1 MAELIT
7 LFCCAGFSVLLATVF
22 AFSTRAAVAFATAF
36 ASDNKVS
43 FKHIYIQQ
51 IIEYL
56 RI

>member
-22 AFSTRAAVAFATAF
+22 AFRTRAAVALATAF

-43 FKHIYIQQ
+43 FKNTNR
-51 IIEYL
+51 L
-56 RI
+56 LNT